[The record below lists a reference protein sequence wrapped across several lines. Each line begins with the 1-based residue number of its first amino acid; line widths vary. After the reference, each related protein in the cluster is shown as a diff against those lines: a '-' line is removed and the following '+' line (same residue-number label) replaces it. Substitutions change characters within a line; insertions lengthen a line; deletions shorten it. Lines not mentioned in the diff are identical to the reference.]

1 MERVKKKIEKY
12 QKAITEILQA
22 EARNFSLQPELQDH
36 IVTDKEHNHFQL
48 LRIGWVDDD
57 RILQILIHID
67 IKPDGKVWIQENL
80 TELAVDDELVKK
92 GVPPTDI
99 VLGMHPPSYRKFTEF
114 AES

>member
-1 MERVKKKIEKY
+1 MGGINKKIEKY
-12 QKAITEILQA
+12 QKAIIAILQA
-22 EARNFSLQPELQDH
+22 EAKDFSLQPELQDH
-36 IVTDKEHNHFQL
+36 LITDRENNHFQL
-48 LRIGWVDDD
+48 LRVGWVDDD

-80 TELAVDDELVKK
+80 TGLAVDDELVKK
-92 GVPPTDI
+92 GIPPTDI

>member
-1 MERVKKKIEKY
+1 MGGVNNNFEQY
-12 QKAITEILQA
+12 QRAIIDILQT
-22 EARNFSLQPELQDH
+22 EARDFSIQPELQDH
-36 IVTDKEHNHFQL
+36 IITDKKHNHYQL

-80 TELAVDDELVKK
+80 TELAVDDELVKR
-92 GVPPTDI
+92 GVPASDI